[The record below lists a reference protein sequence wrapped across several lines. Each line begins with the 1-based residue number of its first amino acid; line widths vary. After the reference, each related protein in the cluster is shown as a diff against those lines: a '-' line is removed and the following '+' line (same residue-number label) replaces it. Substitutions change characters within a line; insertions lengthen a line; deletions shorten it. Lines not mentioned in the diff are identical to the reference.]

1 VVASST
7 SVRRAALWAC
17 GTRPYIAQQGRLED
31 DDQDPRARMG
41 EGCNRGQRRRAIFIY
56 APGTAPI
63 LDEPQMRAAVSGKIP
78 FGQFALTNDVAGAI
92 IYFASDT
99 GRMVTETILAVDG
112 GGLRND
118 GNSASHGWGLRRDL

>member
-1 VVASST
+1 MTTKTLALEWAKDAIAVSAVARSS
-7 SVRRAALWAC
+7 SMR
-17 GTRPYIAQQGRLED
+17 GTQ
-31 DDQDPRARMG
+31 
-41 EGCNRGQRRRAIFIY
+41 
-56 APGTAPI
+56 PI

-92 IYFASDT
+92 IYFASDR
-99 GRMVTETILAVDG
+99 GRMVTETTLAVDG